1 MSDFYQ
7 NGIIT
12 NFHNLT
18 DRSVEDMERELVGFS
33 RSRPMS
39 LVLPSLYSELEGPA
53 LANIINELTKVPYL
67 SEIVIGLDR
76 ADETQ
81 FEQAKAFFSR
91 LPQHHR
97 ILWNDGP
104 RLRALDEKLRE
115 EGLAPTEMGKGRN
128 VWYCYGYILA
138 SGKASSVALHD
149 CDILTYKRDMLA
161 RLIYPVANPNFNY
174 EFCKGYYP
182 RIADQQLK
190 GRVSRLLVTPL
201 IRALKKTVGGM
212 EYLDYLD
219 SYRYP
224 LSGEFSM
231 RADVFNDIRIPSDWG
246 LEIGVLSEVK
256 RNYAN
261 NRLCQVDIA
270 DNYDHKHQPLSEK
283 DPDAGLAKMSVDIS
297 KAIFRKMATHGV
309 VFNDGVFRTIKA
321 AYYRIAL
328 DFIETYYNAA
338 IMNGLQVDRHQE
350 EKAVELFA
358 QNIMKA
364 GKHFLEKPMEAPFIP
379 SWNRVVS
386 AVPDILER
394 IYDAVEEDNSE
405 NVIRPYPA
413 ATGTDRA

>member
-1 MSDFYQ
+1 MSDYYQ

-18 DRSVEDMERELVGFS
+18 DRPVEDLERELVAFS
-33 RSRPMS
+33 RTRPMS
-39 LVLPSLYSELEGPA
+39 LVLPSLFSELQGPA
-53 LANIINELTKVPYL
+53 LNNIINELTKVPYL

-76 ADETQ
+76 ADQSE
-81 FEQAKAFFSR
+81 FAHAREFFDR

-104 RLRALDEKLRE
+104 RLSALDEKLRH

-128 VWYCYGYILA
+128 VWYCYGYTLA

-149 CDILTYKRDMLA
+149 CDILTYQRDMLA

-182 RIADQQLK
+182 RIAENQIK

-201 IRALKKTVGGM
+201 IRALKKTVGNM

-224 LSGEFSM
+224 LAGEFSM

-256 RNYAN
+256 RNYST

-270 DNYDHKHQPLSEK
+270 DNYDHKHQPLSDN
-283 DPDAGLAKMSVDIS
+283 DPDAGLSKMSIDIS
-297 KAIFRKMATHGV
+297 KAVFRKLATYGV
-309 VFNDGVFRTIKA
+309 VFNRGVFRTVKA
-321 AYYRIAL
+321 TYYRIAL
-328 DFIETYYNAA
+328 DFIETYYNDAM
-338 IMNGLQVDRHQE
+338 MNGLQVDRHQE
-350 EKAVELFA
+350 EKAVELFSE
-358 QNIMKA
+358 NIMKA
-364 GKHFLEKPMEAPFIP
+364 GKDFLDKPMETPFIP

-394 IYDAVEEDNSE
+394 IYDAVEEDNS
-405 NVIRPYPA
+405 
-413 ATGTDRA
+413 

>member
-18 DRSVEDMERELVGFS
+18 DRPVEDLERELVGFS

-39 LVLPSLYSELEGPA
+39 LVFPSLFSELEGPA
-53 LANIINELTKVPYL
+53 LENIVNELTKVPYL

-76 ADETQ
+76 ADENQ
-81 FEQAKAFFSR
+81 FEHAKAFFSR

-104 RLRALDEKLRE
+104 RLRALDEELRE
-115 EGLAPTEMGKGRN
+115 EGLAPIEMGKGRN
-128 VWYCYGYILA
+128 VWYCYGYTLA

-182 RIADQQLK
+182 RIADHELK

-201 IRALKKTVGGM
+201 IRALKKTVGSM

-283 DPDAGLAKMSVDIS
+283 DPDAGLAKMSMDIS
-297 KAIFRKMATHGV
+297 KAIFRKMATHGI
-309 VFNDGVFRTIKA
+309 VFDDGVFRSIKA

-328 DFIETYYNAA
+328 DFIETYYNDAV
-338 IMNGLQVDRHQE
+338 MNGLQVDRHCE

-364 GKHFLEKPMEAPFIP
+364 GRHFLDKPMEAPFIP

-394 IYDAVEEDNSE
+394 IYDAVEADNSE
-405 NVIRPYPA
+405 SVTPLVSNSQRY
-413 ATGTDRA
+413 

>member
-12 NFHNLT
+12 NFHNLS
-18 DRSVEDMERELVGFS
+18 DRPVEDLERELVAFS
-33 RSRPMS
+33 RTRPMS
-39 LVLPSLYSELEGPA
+39 LVLPSLFSELEGPA
-53 LANIINELTKVPYL
+53 LDNIINELTKVPYL

-76 ADETQ
+76 ADESQ
-81 FEQAKAFFSR
+81 FAHAQEFFNR

-104 RLRALDEKLRE
+104 RLRALDEKLVD

-138 SGKASSVALHD
+138 SGKAASVALHD

-182 RIADQQLK
+182 RIADNQIK

-201 IRALKKTVGGM
+201 IRALKKTVGSM
-212 EYLDYLD
+212 EFLDYLD

-224 LSGEFSM
+224 LAGEFSM
-231 RADVFNDIRIPSDWG
+231 RADAFNDIRIPSDWG

-256 RNYAN
+256 RNYST

-270 DNYDHKHQPLSEK
+270 DNYDHKHQPLSET
-283 DPDAGLAKMSVDIS
+283 DPDAGLAKMSIDIS
-297 KAIFRKMATHGV
+297 KALFRKLATQGV
-309 VFNDGVFRTIKA
+309 VFNRGVFRTVKA
-321 AYYRIAL
+321 TYYRIAL
-328 DFIETYYNAA
+328 DFIETYYNDAV
-338 IMNGLQVDRHQE
+338 MNGLEFDRHQE
-350 EKAVELFA
+350 EKAVEMFS

-364 GKHFLEKPMEAPFIP
+364 GKQFLDKPMEKPFIP

-394 IYDAVEEDNSE
+394 LYDAVEEDN
-405 NVIRPYPA
+405 
-413 ATGTDRA
+413 G

>member
-1 MSDFYQ
+1 MGDFYQ

-18 DRSVEDMERELVGFS
+18 DRPVEDLEKELVGFS

-39 LVLPSLYSELEGPA
+39 LVLPSLYSELKGPA
-53 LANIINELTKVPYL
+53 LNNIINELTKVPYL

-81 FEQAKAFFSR
+81 FTHAREFFAR

-104 RLRALDEKLRE
+104 RLSALDEKLRD

-128 VWYCYGYILA
+128 VWYCYGYTLA

-182 RIADQQLK
+182 RVADHQLK

-201 IRALKKTVGGM
+201 IRALKKTVGSM

-283 DPDAGLAKMSVDIS
+283 DPDAGLAKMSMDIS
-297 KAIFRKMATHGV
+297 KAVFRKMATYGV

-328 DFIETYYNAA
+328 DFIETYYNDA

-350 EKAVELFA
+350 EKAVELFSE
-358 QNIMKA
+358 NIMKA
-364 GKHFLEKPMEAPFIP
+364 GPKLEPGGQCGAGY
-379 SWNRVVS
+379 SRTH
-386 AVPDILER
+386 L
-394 IYDAVEEDNSE
+394 
-405 NVIRPYPA
+405 
-413 ATGTDRA
+413 

>member
-12 NFHNLT
+12 NFHNLS
-18 DRSVEDMERELVGFS
+18 DRPVEDLEKELVAFS
-33 RSRPMS
+33 RTRPMS
-39 LVLPSLYSELEGPA
+39 LVLPSLFSELEGPA
-53 LANIINELTKVPYL
+53 LDNIINELTKVPYL

-76 ADETQ
+76 ADEGE
-81 FEQAKAFFSR
+81 FAHAREFFNR

-104 RLRALDEKLRE
+104 RLRALDEKLRD

-128 VWYCYGYILA
+128 VWYCYGYTLA

-161 RLIYPVANPNFNY
+161 RLIYPVANPNFSY

-182 RIADQQLK
+182 RIADNQIK

-201 IRALKKTVGGM
+201 IRALKKTIGSM
-212 EYLDYLD
+212 EFLDYLD

-224 LSGEFSM
+224 LAGEFSM

-256 RNYAN
+256 RNYST

-270 DNYDHKHQPLSEK
+270 DNYDHKHQPLSET
-283 DPDAGLAKMSVDIS
+283 DPDAGLAKMSIDIS
-297 KAIFRKMATHGV
+297 KALFRKLATQGV
-309 VFNDGVFRTIKA
+309 VFNRGVFRTVKA
-321 AYYRIAL
+321 TYYRIAL
-328 DFIETYYNAA
+328 DFIETYYNDAV
-338 IMNGLQVDRHQE
+338 MNGLEFDRHQE
-350 EKAVELFA
+350 EKAVEVFS

-364 GKHFLEKPMEAPFIP
+364 GKQFLDKPMEKPFIP

-394 IYDAVEEDNSE
+394 LYDAVEEDNS
-405 NVIRPYPA
+405 
-413 ATGTDRA
+413 

>member
-1 MSDFYQ
+1 MGDFYQ

-18 DRSVEDMERELVGFS
+18 DRPVEDLERELVAFS

-67 SEIVIGLDR
+67 SEVVIGLDR

-81 FEQAKAFFSR
+81 FVHAREFFAR

-104 RLRALDEKLRE
+104 RLRALDEKLRD

-128 VWYCYGYILA
+128 VWYCYGYTLA

-182 RIADQQLK
+182 RVADHELK
-190 GRVSRLLVTPL
+190 GRVSRLLVTPM
-201 IRALKKTVGGM
+201 IRALKKTVGSM

-283 DPDAGLAKMSVDIS
+283 DPDAGLAKMSIDIS

-309 VFNDGVFRTIKA
+309 VFNRGIFRTVKA

-328 DFIETYYNAA
+328 DFIETYYNDAV
-338 IMNGLQVDRHQE
+338 MNGLQVDRHQE
-350 EKAVELFA
+350 EKAVELFSE
-358 QNIMKA
+358 NIMKA
-364 GKHFLEKPMEAPFIP
+364 GKHFLDKPMEAPFIP

-394 IYDAVEEDNSE
+394 IYDAVEEDNS
-405 NVIRPYPA
+405 
-413 ATGTDRA
+413 

>member
-1 MSDFYQ
+1 MSDYYQ

-18 DRSVEDMERELVGFS
+18 DRPVEDLERELVAFS
-33 RSRPMS
+33 RTRPMS
-39 LVLPSLYSELEGPA
+39 LVLPSLFSELQGPA
-53 LANIINELTKVPYL
+53 LNNIINELTKVPYL

-76 ADETQ
+76 ADQSE
-81 FEQAKAFFSR
+81 FAHAREFFDR

-104 RLRALDEKLRE
+104 RLSALDEKLRH

-128 VWYCYGYILA
+128 VWYCYGYTLA

-149 CDILTYKRDMLA
+149 CDILTYQRDMLA

-182 RIADQQLK
+182 RIAENQIK

-201 IRALKKTVGGM
+201 IRALKKTVGSM

-224 LSGEFSM
+224 LAGEFSM

-256 RNYAN
+256 RNYST

-270 DNYDHKHQPLSEK
+270 DNYDHKHQPLSDN
-283 DPDAGLAKMSVDIS
+283 DPDAGLSKMSIDIS
-297 KAIFRKMATHGV
+297 KAVFRKLATYGV
-309 VFNDGVFRTIKA
+309 VFNRGVFRTVKA
-321 AYYRIAL
+321 TYYRIAL
-328 DFIETYYNAA
+328 DFIETYYNDAM
-338 IMNGLQVDRHQE
+338 MNGLQVDRHQE
-350 EKAVELFA
+350 EKAVELFSE
-358 QNIMKA
+358 NIMKA
-364 GKHFLEKPMEAPFIP
+364 GKDFLDKPMETPFIP

-394 IYDAVEEDNSE
+394 IYDAVEEDNS
-405 NVIRPYPA
+405 
-413 ATGTDRA
+413 